1 MLLGAIDVTDD
12 TKMMSKA
19 LIEEMAASSE
29 SLTSIMESK
38 HGRTVRFA
46 LLSSCGWPS
55 RSYNLSVL
63 HEHCSMLMLIC
74 LLSLDFPSHT

>member
-19 LIEEMAASSE
+19 LIEEMATSSE

-38 HGRTVRFA
+38 HGRTVGCRILEETVGCVRA
-46 LLSSCGWPS
+46 
-55 RSYNLSVL
+55 LSVD
-63 HEHCSMLMLIC
+63 LIC
-74 LLSLDFPSHT
+74 ISKY